1 MMPSGTDAHQF
12 KVSTHV
18 CNKNALLYSRLYKR
32 VVSDITVGTSRKK
45 VLIKRFGLK
54 RKHAV

>member
-18 CNKNALLYSRLYKR
+18 CNENALLYSRLYKR
-32 VVSDITVGTSRKK
+32 VVSDITDIFFFF
-45 VLIKRFGLK
+45 LCDN
-54 RKHAV
+54 